1 MKSNGGCCVLFIG
14 FILTVAGCATAEPP
28 LAEQLQASMPA
39 NLLYVNRVPF
49 YPQTQYQ
56 CGPAS
61 LAAVLNYW
69 GRDVTPD
76 LIAQDIYRP
85 QMKGTLSL
93 DLWQYAKGQNL
104 RATIEHGSWESL
116 ERHVSR
122 NRPVIAFLNFGL
134 QQVPIGHFL
143 VVVGLDPTDN
153 SVITYSGVKKNERIP
168 YERFKAAWA
177 RTNYW
182 SLLIEPNESQDEAA

>member
-1 MKSNGGCCVLFIG
+1 MTSAARCMLCIG
-14 FILTVAGCATAEPP
+14 LTLAVAGCATTDPQPGKQLEASP
-28 LAEQLQASMPA
+28 LASS
-39 NLLYVNRVPF
+39 LYVNRVPF

-61 LAAVLNYW
+61 LAAVLKYW

-122 NRPVIAFLNFGL
+122 KRPVIAFLNFGL

-168 YERFKAAWA
+168 FERFNAAWA